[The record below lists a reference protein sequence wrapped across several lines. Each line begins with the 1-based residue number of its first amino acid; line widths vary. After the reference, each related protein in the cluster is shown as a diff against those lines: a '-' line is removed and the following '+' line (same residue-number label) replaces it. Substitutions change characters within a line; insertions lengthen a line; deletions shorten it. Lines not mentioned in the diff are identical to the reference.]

1 MSVVLE
7 LPKIPKLECSP
18 DGKVSKKDL
27 DAYFKN
33 VGRTI
38 SRLNLSA
45 TSLDLDD
52 ECTVAILA
60 AAVAI
65 EQVVKPLDGV
75 TTKPFNKLKS
85 IELELKYRARE
96 LGKDIEEY
104 FQKEVS
110 EILLDLIGLLGIPNP
125 FEVPIPFI
133 GTATLLDDQGN
144 AYQYD
149 PVIADLF
156 TKDGQ
161 RKVKLAIQEDIEE
174 VKKFFKDAESTFNGD
189 LGIKS
194 LDLEV
199 EELWHK
205 IKNWFNNLINDF
217 IGSVADAI
225 GRALKA
231 IPIIGKPIYDLVS
244 AAVDPTITVEQ
255 AFDKLVAEYKAKI
268 KKAKEDFLSGK
279 ILEDI
284 GEQLLNEAIDKI
296 LAIQIPLIGTVGDLI
311 DIDPKKRDIIIKVGD
326 FHEIEDKVKEFIAKA
341 RRFFKGGLIVK
352 INDIIAKAP
361 GYILSQ
367 FPIVGK
373 IYKVIKR
380 VADILSGKNPLSE
393 CEVLSILLPPIFSF
407 GSLIENLLPSCVEV
421 VYVE

>member
-1 MSVVLE
+1 MSVVIE

-38 SRLNLSA
+38 GRLNLSV
-45 TSLDLDD
+45 TSVDLDD
-52 ECTVAILA
+52 ECTLAILA
-60 AAVAI
+60 AAIAI
-65 EQVVKPLDGV
+65 EEVIKPLDSI
-75 TTKPFNKLKS
+75 TTKPLDKLKS
-85 IELELKYRARE
+85 KELELRYRARE

-104 FQKEVS
+104 FQKKVS
-110 EILLDLIGLLGIPNP
+110 EILLDLIELLGIPNP

-133 GTATLLDDQGN
+133 GVATLIDEQGN
-144 AYQYD
+144 PYEYD

-156 TKDGQ
+156 TKEGQ
-161 RKVKLAIQEDIEE
+161 RKVKLAIKEDIEA
-174 VKKFFKDAESTFNGD
+174 VKDFLGIESTYNGD
-189 LGIKS
+189 LGVKS
-194 LDLEV
+194 PDLEA
-199 EELWHK
+199 EETWHK

-225 GRALKA
+225 GKAVKA

-268 KKAKEDFLSGK
+268 KKAKEDVLSGK
-279 ILEDI
+279 AVEDLGQKILD
-284 GEQLLNEAIDKI
+284 EAIDQI
-296 LAIQIPLIGTVGDLI
+296 LSIQIPLIGTVGDLI
-311 DIDPKKRDIIIKVGD
+311 DIDPNKKDIIIKVGD
-326 FHEIEDKVKEFIAKA
+326 FHEIEDKVKELIAKA

-352 INDIIAKAP
+352 INEIITKAP
-361 GYILSQ
+361 GYILEQ

-373 IYKVIKR
+373 IFKIIKR
-380 VADILSGKNPLSE
+380 VTTLSKKLD
-393 CEVLSILLPPIFSF
+393 
-407 GSLIENLLPSCVEV
+407 
-421 VYVE
+421 